1 MEASG
6 TSGMKAAINGVL
18 NLSIVDGW
26 WGRAPARCERLA
38 YERAPTGVIPI
49 RQDEEDLKA
58 FMEVLIGSY
67 PDLYND
73 APAGLR

>member
-26 WGRAPARCERLA
+26 GGGRPQHGVSGWLIGE
-38 YERAPTGVIPI
+38 PQPGVIPI
-49 RQDEEDLKA
+49 RS
-58 FMEVLIGSY
+58 G
-67 PDLYND
+67 
-73 APAGLR
+73 